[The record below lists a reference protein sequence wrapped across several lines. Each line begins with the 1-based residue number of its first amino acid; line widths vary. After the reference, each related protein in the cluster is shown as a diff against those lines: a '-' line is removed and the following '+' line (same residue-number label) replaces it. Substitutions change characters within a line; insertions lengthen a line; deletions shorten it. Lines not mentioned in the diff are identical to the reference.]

1 MGLLG
6 RVDVEALA
14 RAELTYRECGATRGS
29 LPPGYAHVHR
39 TARIGTGTSTF
50 YRAVDALIRWE
61 MHRRVGLSVV
71 SAPPVADLG
80 SVVVFRLGPPV
91 IGFLAPCRV
100 VYLVDE
106 PDRGGFAYGTLPGH
120 PECGE
125 EAFVVELKKDRGV
138 DVTIRSFSRPSA
150 LLARAGGPFTRLIQ
164 ALLTDRYV
172 RTLRQLGQPSHI
184 GPGVGPAEQHEA
196 RRSG

>member
-1 MGLLG
+1 VMGLG
-6 RVDVEALA
+6 RVDVEALG
-14 RAELTYRECGATRGS
+14 RAELTYREFGATRGS
-29 LPPGYAHVHR
+29 LPPGDPPTPR
-39 TARIGTGTSTF
+39 PSRIGTGTSTF

-80 SVVVFRLGPPV
+80 SVVVLRLGPPV
-91 IGFLAPCRV
+91 IGLLAPCRG

-120 PECGE
+120 PESGE

-138 DVTIRSFSRPSA
+138 DLTIRSFSRPSA
-150 LLARAGGPFTRLIQ
+150 LLARAGGPLTRL
-164 ALLTDRYV
+164 
-172 RTLRQLGQPSHI
+172 
-184 GPGVGPAEQHEA
+184 
-196 RRSG
+196 